1 MKKILD
7 LKNKSKVNSS
17 SNKNLEATNKL
28 QAFLKDT
35 NMKLVKTKI
44 EYDYSA
50 IFEAS
55 KTNIQQRNK
64 TTYIEPKNEK

>member
-1 MKKILD
+1 MKKSLD

>member
-1 MKKILD
+1 MKKSLD
-7 LKNKSKVNSS
+7 LKNKSKVHSS